1 MKTSFI
7 LYTEYLQHM
16 QLLTMEQ
23 RGVLFTAIIAYEG
36 DAEMPEM
43 DAVVQMAF
51 SFIKARLARDEEK
64 YTEVSKKRSE
74 ARRSADKAKSAE
86 QTASKT
92 DKAEQAASNA
102 DNLEQTAT
110 SADKPEQTVT
120 NDNKPQQTLTNA
132 DKREQTA
139 TNACDNEDEDED
151 VDEDD
156 LYNPPS
162 HPLARAKDDAL
173 TAFLQ
178 TYQRVVM
185 DVSPSDAASLDF
197 AELSAAFAESD
208 YLKNWPHDFSW
219 ILRCYDDI
227 LRGKFRDKAPLKGKK
242 SKMRAVYE
250 DLKMKY
256 EKEEGYAI
264 IN

>member
-51 SFIKARLARDEEK
+51 SFIKARLVRDEEK

-102 DNLEQTAT
+102 DNFDQTAT
-110 SADKPEQTVT
+110 SADNLEQMVT

-132 DKREQTA
+132 DKRKQTA
-139 TNACDNEDEDED
+139 TNACDNEDED

-173 TAFLQ
+173 TAFLK

-185 DVSPSDAASLDF
+185 DVSPSDAVSLDF

-208 YLKNWPHDFSW
+208 YLKNRPHEFSW
-219 ILRCYDDI
+219 ILRYYDDI

-242 SKMRAVYE
+242 SKMRAV
-250 DLKMKY
+250 
-256 EKEEGYAI
+256 
-264 IN
+264 